1 MFQAWTSIGD
11 ISNWHTSG
19 QKPCLSNLLPQVSHV
34 AYLISMVFKLCYP
47 KSPGIDMPPGM
58 KTMLRTCAATP
69 WVVGSVFPK
78 LGFAQKG
85 GLPGRLEWPLRSLG
99 IVLPVGIKMAS
110 YLLSMVS
117 ALRTR

>member
-1 MFQAWTSIGD
+1 
-11 ISNWHTSG
+11 
-19 QKPCLSNLLPQVSHV
+19 
-34 AYLISMVFKLCYP
+34 
-47 KSPGIDMPPGM
+47 M

-78 LGFAQKG
+78 LGFVQKG

-117 ALRTR
+117 ALRTRQSLGVRAVDFENHA